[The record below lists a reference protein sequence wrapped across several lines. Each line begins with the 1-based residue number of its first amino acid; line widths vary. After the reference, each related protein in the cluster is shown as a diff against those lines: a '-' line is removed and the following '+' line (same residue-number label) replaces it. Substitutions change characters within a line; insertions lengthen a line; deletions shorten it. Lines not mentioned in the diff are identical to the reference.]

1 MTKKLNSEK
10 FVLWILCVHSFNDD
24 GKEIIFLFW
33 FFTLSMLVV
42 CWFYFFLIFFICFF
56 LSFVHTHQL
65 KAMFDHLLWRH
76 CNLFNHVTCCHS
88 NDTPGTS
95 RLSVSR
101 SRLLMAHSL
110 LSPLICL
117 ALLARRRH
125 LDGVF
130 NNKRDGTGREF
141 TRLSC
146 CVLVVCTMEPRAQPW
161 RKNKAQSEIRD
172 IVWKTGTPLT
182 NHKLTTVRL
191 PPFD

>member
-1 MTKKLNSEK
+1 MCWL
-10 FVLWILCVHSFNDD
+10 FVGLSF
-24 GKEIIFLFW
+24 FVYL
-33 FFTLSMLVV
+33 
-42 CWFYFFLIFFICFF
+42 F
-56 LSFVHTHQL
+56 LSFIRCEHRTTSTHNISSN
-65 KAMFDHLLWRH
+65 LLWRH
-76 CNLFNHVTCCHS
+76 CNLFNHVSCCHS

-161 RKNKAQSEIRD
+161 RENKAQSEIRD